1 MGGCLVL
8 KLHLRKTGIV
18 TLASLLLWL
27 VLPFSNA
34 GGTAAAEDATS
45 DQLIVINKKTNKF
58 AFFEGGELI
67 RTFSVATGRTNK
79 LTPEGTFEIV
89 NKIKNR
95 PYYKEHIPGGSPKN
109 PLGDRWM
116 GLDVNGTAGTTYAIH
131 GNNNSKSIGKYVS
144 SGCIRMNNDEIRWLF
159 PQIKLGTKAVI
170 TNSKLSMIEIA
181 ENHGYPVLHDYDGK
195 LLVNGKAIKLEHS
208 LAILGSQVFV
218 PMRELFVLLG
228 AKVTWNIEKKTVTA
242 VIGKRTLTH
251 TPLTNVVK
259 INGKTVQITASRVIA
274 NSTMLP
280 LRSISELTGFKV
292 VWNAEKKEI
301 RVTGGSKK

>member
-1 MGGCLVL
+1 M
-8 KLHLRKTGIV
+8 
-18 TLASLLLWL
+18 LLWL
-27 VLPFSNA
+27 LLPFANTS
-34 GGTAAAEDATS
+34 GTAVAASAES
-45 DQLIVINKKTNKF
+45 SNQLIVINKKTNKL

-89 NKIKNR
+89 NKIKDR
-95 PYYKEHIPGGSPKN
+95 PYYKEHIPGGDPSN

-144 SGCIRMNNDEIRWLF
+144 SGCIRMNNDEIHWLF

-181 ENHGYPVLHDYDGK
+181 ENHGYPVLHDYNGK
-195 LLVNGKAIKLEHS
+195 LLVNGEAIKLDHP

-218 PMRELFVLLG
+218 PMRELFGLLG
-228 AKVTWNIEKKTVTA
+228 AQVTWNNEKKIVTA
-242 VIGKRTLTH
+242 VVGDRTLTH

-259 INGKTVQITASRVIA
+259 LNGETVTITASRVIA

-280 LRSISELTGFKV
+280 LRNISELTGFKV

-301 RVTGGSKK
+301 QITGGAKK